1 MSKTTAQLRTELDRL
16 IADHDAYV
24 QNPGGG
30 LVGSMSRLEGIR
42 DAARALSAHLAGQP
56 SRRGKPYR
64 ITFVHQKGALAGQ
77 VFKNSVSDL
86 SQAAAHMR
94 TVISVGGRV
103 ALSIRD
109 DSGEWHE
116 KDALYLSAMGYND
129 IAGSEQ
135 YADTLEA
142 LGA

>member
-1 MSKTTAQLRTELDRL
+1 MSKSTAQLRAALAEALGEYKADQLQQTPAGDNLVYAAETLLEKLD
-16 IADHDAYV
+16 
-24 QNPGGG
+24 
-30 LVGSMSRLEGIR
+30 S
-42 DAARALSAHLAGQP
+42 QP

-64 ITFVHQKGALAGQ
+64 VTFQHTKGALAGQ
-77 VFKNSVSDL
+77 VFENSVSDL
-86 SQAAAHMR
+86 SQAVAHMR

-129 IAGSEQ
+129 IAASPLYGDKHYSQ
-135 YADTLEA
+135 EA
-142 LGA
+142 